1 MVDTGWDEEMR
12 KSASDGAD
20 LVLLCCP
27 VKELQTHDLSVV
39 ANSLGVFQEEAVKK
53 ENMVL
58 VGTKSD
64 VKDDGDLD
72 LDLDLDLDARSGA
85 AVAKVLGL
93 QHFLECSSTSTS
105 SVRELFK
112 RAIEISNN
120 TTGKS
125 KPNTYSMYSKCLFPA
140 EEEKEEVSTLESSQ
154 ENLPPFRGLKLLNL
168 VHSFDLFSH

>member
-72 LDLDLDLDARSGA
+72 LDLDLDARSGA

-112 RAIEISNN
+112 RAIEISHN
-120 TTGKS
+120 TTGES
-125 KPNTYSMYSKCLFPA
+125 KPKTYCMY
-140 EEEKEEVSTLESSQ
+140 
-154 ENLPPFRGLKLLNL
+154 
-168 VHSFDLFSH
+168 